1 MTGKELIIYILQ
13 NDLEN
18 EEVFKDGVLVGFM
31 DEHEAAINYGVG
43 VETVKLWYKRGL
55 LNGTEIGNRIYFT
68 KYADDPRKAVK

>member
-18 EEVFKDGVLVGFM
+18 EEIFKDGVLVGFM
-31 DEHEAAINYGVG
+31 DEREAAINYGVG

-55 LNGTEIGNRIYFT
+55 LNGTEIGNRIYFP

>member
-18 EEVFKDGVLVGFM
+18 EEIFKDGVLVGFM

-55 LNGTEIGNRIYFT
+55 LNGTEIGNRVYFP

>member
-18 EEVFKDGVLVGFM
+18 EERFKDGVLVGFM
-31 DEHEAAINYGVG
+31 DEHEAAFNYGVG

-55 LNGTEIGNRIYFT
+55 LNGTEIGNRIYFP

>member
-1 MTGKELIIYILQ
+1 MTEKELILYILQ

-18 EEVFKDGVLVGFM
+18 EEIFKDGVLVGFM

-43 VETVKLWYKRGL
+43 VETVKLWCKRGL
-55 LNGTEIGNRIYFT
+55 LNGTEIGNHIYFP

>member
-13 NDLEN
+13 NNLEN
-18 EEVFKDGVLVGFM
+18 EEIFKGGVLVGFM

-55 LNGTEIGNRIYFT
+55 LNGTEIGNHIYFP

>member
-13 NDLEN
+13 NNLEN
-18 EEVFKDGVLVGFM
+18 EEIFKDGALVGFM

-43 VETVKLWYKRGL
+43 AETVKPWHKRGL
-55 LNGTEIGNRIYFT
+55 LNGTEIGNRVYFP

>member
-18 EEVFKDGVLVGFM
+18 EEIFKDGVLVGFM

-55 LNGTEIGNRIYFT
+55 LNGTEIGNRI
-68 KYADDPRKAVK
+68 

>member
-13 NDLEN
+13 HGLEN
-18 EEVFKDGVLVGFM
+18 AAIFKDGVLVGFM

-55 LNGTEIGNRIYFT
+55 LNGTEIGNRIYFP